1 MTTPRPYVGGD
12 GNLYQRALTDSS
24 AGTVENPDVAYFALD
39 YSEESPITGASMPSG
54 GIGVIGWLSG
64 IWKFLN
70 DRLTSLG
77 QKTKSGSIP
86 VVIASDQD
94 AIAITGSITATNPS
108 VGTTGSATPSNATT
122 LGASDG
128 TNLLALRA
136 TTGTPAGT
144 EAGLIIRSHNL
155 QNIDT
160 DLGATNDSAA
170 SSDAGTFSLIAL
182 FKRLLGKTPSLGA
195 NTAANSTPVT
205 LANDGVFA
213 VAFGATTDSVAGSD
227 TATASLIALFK
238 RSLQSLTSL
247 INIFTRPTIV
257 YVTGTIS
264 SSGDN
269 TIVSAQGAGVS
280 IYITHLVIQNESST
294 ATTIILKDSSNRLR
308 CLGQSQGNGLALTFS
323 ERREIKLAAN
333 TALILNLSGANS
345 CGYSIGYYT
354 GA

>member
-1 MTTPRPYVGGD
+1 MSTPRPYVGGD
-12 GNLYQRALTDSS
+12 GNLYQRSLTNSS
-24 AGTVENPDVAYFALD
+24 EGTTENPDVAHFALD
-39 YSEESPITGASMPSG
+39 YSEESPITGASIPSG
-54 GIGVIGWLSG
+54 GVGIIGWLSG

-77 QKTKSGSIP
+77 QKTKSGSMP

-94 AIAITGSITATNPS
+94 AIPISGSITATNPS
-108 VGTTGSATPSNATT
+108 VGTTGSTTPTSGTT
-122 LGASDG
+122 IAASDG

-136 TTGTPAGT
+136 TTSTPSGS
-144 EAGLIIRSHNL
+144 EAGLIVRSLNL
-155 QNIDT
+155 TNIDT
-160 DLGATNDSAA
+160 DLGSPSDSAA
-170 SSDAGTFSLIAL
+170 TTDTGNFSLTAL
-182 FKRLLGKTPSLGA
+182 IKRLLQKFPSLGA

-213 VAFGATTDSVAGSD
+213 TNFGATADSAASSD
-227 TATASLIALFK
+227 TGTFSLIALVK

-247 INIFTRPTIV
+247 IALFTRPTIV
-257 YVTGTIS
+257 YITGTVS
-264 SSGDN
+264 TSGDN
-269 TIVSAQGAGVS
+269 TIVAAPGGGLS

-308 CLGQSQGNGLALTFS
+308 CLGQTQGAGLALTFA
-323 ERREIKLAAN
+323 ERRELKLATN